1 MWDIAWNF
9 GAPYAEEVN
18 ITQQLESMVANYLL
32 CLAFNILYKGNYRH
46 RYSCLYACS
55 STESARL
62 VQSQNISDA
71 EMANFF
77 KGVIT
82 TQNLILH
89 LTGQWLRCRT
99 CVAKKFAIWAINVGM
114 VKYQHSKQ
122 VMKEKVDR

>member
-9 GAPYAEEVN
+9 GAPYAEKVN
-18 ITQQLESMVANYLL
+18 ITQQLEGMVANYFKNLL

-46 RYSCLYACS
+46 WYSCPIFQYACS

-62 VQSQNISDA
+62 VQSRNISDA

-82 TQNLILH
+82 
-89 LTGQWLRCRT
+89 
-99 CVAKKFAIWAINVGM
+99 
-114 VKYQHSKQ
+114 
-122 VMKEKVDR
+122 